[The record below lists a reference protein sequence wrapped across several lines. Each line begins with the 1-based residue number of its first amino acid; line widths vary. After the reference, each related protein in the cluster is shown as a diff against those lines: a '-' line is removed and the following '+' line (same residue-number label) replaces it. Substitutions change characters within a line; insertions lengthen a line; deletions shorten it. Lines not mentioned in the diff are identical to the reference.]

1 MDTTETT
8 AKGDIRGADKKEAFH
23 EAAEAKVKTFK
34 FEVPEIET
42 KFGQKMHVR
51 LAGTDSC
58 RATVQVLRD
67 GSENNLHYHP
77 NMDLIWMV
85 LKGRVRFYGPKDIVR
100 GELGPLE
107 GILQPENSRYWF
119 EPCDG
124 EEAWLLQIAGFPK
137 GAKAAKRIDVD
148 PPKKNMGNSV
158 HIGLTPDEQPPLAAR
173 FGSTKG

>member
-1 MDTTETT
+1 MDTTES
-8 AKGDIRGADKKEAFH
+8 KLRGADKKEAFH
-23 EAAEAKVKTFK
+23 EAAEAKCHTFS
-34 FEVPEIET
+34 FAVPEGVEIPHG
-42 KFGQKMHVR
+42 KKMHVK

-58 RATVQVLRD
+58 RATVQILRD

-85 LKGRVRFYGPKDIVR
+85 LKGSVRFYGPNQKVT
-100 GELGPLE
+100 GELKVNE

-119 EPCDG
+119 EKIGD

-148 PPKKNMGNSV
+148 PPTKVLGGVHVDLSKKS
-158 HIGLTPDEQPPLAAR
+158 A
-173 FGSTKG
+173 

>member
-1 MDTTETT
+1 MDKSGTTSQKK
-8 AKGDIRGADKKEAFH
+8 ALKGADKKEAFH
-23 EAAEAKVKTFK
+23 ETAEKSVHTFK
-34 FEVPEIET
+34 FEVPDIDVP
-42 KFGQKMHVR
+42 FGKKIHVK
-51 LAGTDSC
+51 LAGTDTC

-85 LKGRVRFYGPKDIVR
+85 LKGRVRFYGPNDVVR

-119 EPCDG
+119 ESLDG

-137 GAKAAKRIDVD
+137 GAKAAKRVNVD
-148 PPKKNMGNSV
+148 PPKKSLGGV
-158 HIGLTPDEQPPLAAR
+158 WVGLSTDEEKAMDR
-173 FGSTKG
+173 VVRGG